1 MIDLRQKKWFKVENL
16 VLKKKIKQYSS
27 FKIEFINE
35 LSKMNIICFRNN
47 GENVKLSSQDQRDEF
62 VSTYDRKFLQ

>member
-1 MIDLRQKKWFKVENL
+1 
-16 VLKKKIKQYSS
+16 
-27 FKIEFINE
+27 
-35 LSKMNIICFRNN
+35 MNIICFRNN